1 MVKRWPAGKNTRQR
15 VMTYHWLAVISID
28 GKAHSPCVLSII
40 ICNIKRLYCYQ
51 SFSNFLIFFLF
62 LVSFFVLKSCMECGY
77 INKRSAVIEK
87 SENCDDKGSNS
98 LPPSHSPST
107 SPTHLWNTSTD
118 YSLKTF
124 HLESNNM
131 WWSRLYALESSI
143 CRFQYGLRHLNS
155 SVLLGKP
162 LKLCMPQFPCLTSED
177 DK

>member
-1 MVKRWPAGKNTRQR
+1 
-15 VMTYHWLAVISID
+15 MTCHWLAVISID

-51 SFSNFLIFFLF
+51 SFSNFLNFFLF
-62 LVSFFVLKSCMECGY
+62 LVSFFCIEILYGMWTYKQK
-77 INKRSAVIEK
+77 IAVIEK
-87 SENCDDKGSNS
+87 SENCDDEGSNS
-98 LPPSHSPST
+98 LLPSHSPST
-107 SPTHLWNTSTD
+107 SPTHLWNTSTE

-124 HLESNNM
+124 HLESNM
-131 WWSRLYALESSI
+131 WWSRLYTLESSI